1 MTDAIAS
8 EPAEIAATLA
18 NADLDTEI
26 LAALTLTMAQLATQL
41 DFIASAAAK

>member
-18 NADLDTEI
+18 NADLDTEV
-26 LAALTLTMAQLATQL
+26 LADLMVTLMRMATQL
-41 DFIASAAAK
+41 DFIASAAK